1 MELDSNSDKEAAMA
15 SAPPRSHMEDGITA
29 VENYGPKELVTGV
42 CETIGLKL
50 DPFGN
55 GTVDS
60 SDDGPA
66 LKGSLALLAM
76 CLWVFI

>member
-1 MELDSNSDKEAAMA
+1 MEPDSNSDKEAAMA
-15 SAPPRSHMEDGITA
+15 CAPPRSHMDGITA
-29 VENYGPKELVTGV
+29 VENYGPEELVTGV